1 MIKIELDDSQAW
13 FLSIILERALANYDL
28 FTTVDENDDET
39 FDEDFHE
46 EILTI
51 VDKLDALRLK

>member
-1 MIKIELDDSQAW
+1 MIKLELDDPQAW
-13 FLSIILERALANYDL
+13 FLSVILQRALSNYDL
-28 FTTVDENDDET
+28 FTTVDENDEET

-46 EILTI
+46 EILSF